1 MYNGYANQDEFHKA
15 LAKGFEEYA
24 KAYDKGMKENP
35 QGWAHCNCDHASGYC
50 GE

>member
-24 KAYDKGMKENP
+24 KAFEKGMRENP
-35 QGWAHCNCDHASGYC
+35 EGMKHAGCDHVYGYC
-50 GE
+50 SE